1 MAFYRGPKIVT
12 DGLVMYYDTDNVK
25 SYVGEP
31 TTNLLNNPSFEDGLL
46 TSWGISNATG
56 GTATIDVGRL
66 DTYSMKVTVASAGDQ
81 YQTKGNN
88 LGFNIAGRVF
98 TISCYIK
105 TSGIVGAGVHFATYW
120 QNSVGSWIFTNNV
133 LSVDITGDTDWTR
146 ITATST
152 APALAYQVW
161 FICAPTLK
169 NGVGTYW
176 IDDIQIEEK
185 GHVTPFTV
193 GTRSATQG
201 LLSLVKSNTVPNLS
215 NMSYDSVGNLS
226 YNGSNYIDFGI
237 NCYNL
242 GIVRNATF
250 CGWVYITS
258 QYFTNIISDWSS
270 SLGMTLR
277 ITSSTVAEFYVYPND
292 YRVTYTG
299 SFSLN
304 TWYNLVGVMS
314 ENDLYM
320 YLNGILVAS
329 STLNEGI
336 GNSSA
341 TLKVG
346 VRGDLNGYNL
356 GGKIPIVKIYNRALT
371 SSEIL
376 QNFNTLKNRF
386 GL

>member
-1 MAFYRGPKIVT
+1 MAFYRGPKIIT

-25 SYVGEP
+25 SYVGEV

-46 TSWGISNATG
+46 TSWSISNATG
-56 GTATIDVGRL
+56 GTATIDTGRL
-66 DTYSMKVTVASAGDQ
+66 DRYSMKVTVASAGDQ

-105 TSGIVGAGVHFATYW
+105 TSGIVGSGVHLATYW
-120 QNSVGSWIFTNNV
+120 QNSVGAWIFTNNV
-133 LSVDITGDTDWTR
+133 QSVDITGDTDWTR

-193 GTRSATQG
+193 GTRSGTQG
-201 LLSLVKSNTVPNLS
+201 LLSLVKSNTVPNL
-215 NMSYDSVGNLS
+215 NNISYDSIGNLS
-226 YNGSNYIDFGI
+226 YNGSSNYIDFGI

-250 CGWVYITS
+250 CGWVYMTS
-258 QYFTNIISDWSS
+258 GLYSTVISDWSTNS
-270 SLGMTLR
+270 GMTLR
-277 ITSSTVAEFYVYPND
+277 ISGSTTAEFYVYPNN
-292 YRVTYTG
+292 YRATYTG
-299 SFSLN
+299 TFALN
-304 TWYNLVGVMS
+304 TWYNLVGVIS
-314 ENDLYM
+314 ENDLYI

-329 STLNEGI
+329 ANLGESI
-336 GNSSA
+336 GNSPV
-341 TLKVG
+341 TLKTG
-346 VRGDLNGYNL
+346 VRGDLVSYNS

-386 GL
+386 